1 MKISDAK
8 KTIGQ
13 NIKRLRKRNGWT
25 QRDVA
30 EKVGLSRSA
39 ISQIEL
45 GQVDVN
51 FTKLKKFAE
60 VFDIDYTIL
69 VKGGDDSTTA
79 KYKAESIR
87 LAALLDEKEE
97 EIVHLQSKLIK
108 AYDKISAK

>member
-1 MKISDAK
+1 MKRSDAK

-13 NIKRLRKRNGWT
+13 NIRRLRKRNGWT
-25 QRDVA
+25 QGYVA
-30 EKVGLSRSA
+30 ERVGLSIPT

-45 GQVDVN
+45 GQADVY

-60 VFDIDYTIL
+60 VFDIDYTFI
-69 VKGGDDSTTA
+69 VKGGDDSITA

-97 EIVHLQSKLIK
+97 EIAQLQTKLIN
-108 AYDKISAK
+108 AYDKMSAK